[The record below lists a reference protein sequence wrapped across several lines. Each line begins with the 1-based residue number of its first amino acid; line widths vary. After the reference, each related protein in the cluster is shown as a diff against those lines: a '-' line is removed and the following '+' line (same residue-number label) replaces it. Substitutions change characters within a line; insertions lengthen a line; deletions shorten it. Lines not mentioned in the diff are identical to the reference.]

1 MKNLIILVLMVFSS
15 VVYSQSENDKVNRSA
30 FQLEIAANET
40 YQYSMDVPESP
51 YFVHEKVLQLFCTE
65 TVFVECEIEQD
76 TISSM
81 KVVAENLHPQ
91 KTIVIRF
98 TQNSEDRKKI
108 SSELKVKNPFQKS
121 LVYDAMMFTPNS
133 QDWQS
138 TSIIPIQPQ
147 LENYELWPHAIVTL
161 VLERWRFE

>member
-1 MKNLIILVLMVFSS
+1 MIKLIGLHFNWKLLPMKPINIPWM
-15 VVYSQSENDKVNRSA
+15 YPKVP
-30 FQLEIAANET
+30 I
-40 YQYSMDVPESP
+40 
-51 YFVHEKVLQLFCTE
+51 FVHEKVLQLFCTE

-147 LENYELWPHAIVTL
+147 LENYELGHMLLLLWFWNVG
-161 VLERWRFE
+161 VLSKYVS